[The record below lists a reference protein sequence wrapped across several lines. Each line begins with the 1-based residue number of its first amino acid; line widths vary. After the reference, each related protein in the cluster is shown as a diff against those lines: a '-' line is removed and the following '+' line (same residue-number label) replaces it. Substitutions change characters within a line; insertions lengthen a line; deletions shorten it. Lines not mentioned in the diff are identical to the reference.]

1 MSILKILFFI
11 IKHPLNKNHKFN
23 SILKFLKWQITYRII
38 KTKFIFEWV
47 DNTKFILEKN
57 ETGMSGNLY
66 CGLME
71 YEDMLF
77 IVHLLDENDKF
88 FDIGANVGSYTL
100 LASGVKRCKTVCFEP
115 IQSTFQRLIDN
126 VNLNR
131 INHLVDLKNNGVGNK
146 NEVLSFSNNL
156 NTTNKVILDS
166 NNDNL
171 TEVNVITL
179 DDNFLPNE
187 KTIVKIDVEGYE
199 FFILKGG
206 IKFFSNS
213 NVIAILIELNG
224 SGKLYGIDDADI
236 HQYILNFGF
245 KPIRYNP
252 FNRTPYYID
261 DYKSSS
267 GGNTIYVRNI
277 DFIKERCLNSKKV
290 CIKTAN
296 NLSI

>member
-1 MSILKILFFI
+1 MTIFKILSFI
-11 IKHPLNKNHKFN
+11 LNHPLNKDNKFY
-23 SILKFLKWQITYRII
+23 SILKFLKWQIVYRIFN
-38 KTKFIFEWV
+38 TKFIFEWV
-47 DNTKFILEKN
+47 DNTKFILLKN

-77 IVHLLDENDKF
+77 IIHLLDENDNF

-100 LASGVKRCKTVCFEP
+100 LASGVKRCRTVCFEP
-115 IQSTFQRLIDN
+115 IPSTFQRLIDN

-131 INHLVDLKNNGVGNK
+131 INHLVDLRNNGVGNK

-156 NTTNKVILDS
+156 NTTNKVTLDS
-166 NNDNL
+166 NSDDS

-179 DDNFLPNE
+179 DDNFIPNE

-206 IKFFSNS
+206 VKFFSNP
-213 NVIAILIELNG
+213 NVIAIIIELNG
-224 SGKLYGIDDADI
+224 SGKLYDIDDDDI
-236 HQYILNFGF
+236 NQFILNFGF

-252 FNRTPYYID
+252 FNRTPYHID

-267 GGNTIYVRNI
+267 TGNTIYVRNI